1 MTKNTILLFMIPTN
15 DVRIDALVG
24 SNPDNP
30 GQPLKWNV
38 IPGGTLTYS
47 FVTNAEASTYETALD
62 ETGIQQVDEGT
73 KNQVR
78 QIMQTVYGTVLPIN
92 FVEDSFGQGNI
103 RIMLGDITSIPDA
116 GAYALGDL
124 ADPNGFQAVVLKKG
138 EEFNFGN
145 LPGTYEYSTLIHEL
159 GHALGLEHPGNYN
172 AGEKNPTPP
181 PPGRVFL
188 PFEQDNSRNTVMSYN
203 PGSATAGDA
212 GAPEP
217 QTLMPFDILAL
228 QFLYGVK
235 NNNTGNDVYTFN
247 DTNFKQ
253 VATIWDSGGI
263 DTVDFSGLSADEVYT
278 LRLAPG
284 LPFTTQAA
292 LKGLDYNL
300 EPSQGA
306 PEGATYKT
314 DTFGTYTSF
323 TTEIENLI
331 GTAGQDE
338 ILGNRFNNSIQSGNG
353 NDTVYG
359 GKGGDIL
366 DGGVGSDT
374 IYAGREADQINGG
387 EGDDII
393 SGDRDN
399 DTITG
404 GGGNDRFILAP
415 GLGTDTI
422 TDFIQGSDE
431 LALSGGLT
439 FAQLAIVPQAG
450 GSAVQISGT
459 GEIIAV
465 LSGTTVALGA
475 SDFTLA

>member
-1 MTKNTILLFMIPTN
+1 MK
-15 DVRIDALVG
+15 
-24 SNPDNP
+24 
-30 GQPLKWNV
+30 
-38 IPGGTLTYS
+38 
-47 FVTNAEASTYETALD
+47 
-62 ETGIQQVDEGT
+62 TGE
-73 KNQVR
+73 
-78 QIMQTVYGTVLPIN
+78 Y
-92 FVEDSFGQGNI
+92 
-103 RIMLGDITSIPDA
+103 
-116 GAYALGDL
+116 
-124 ADPNGFQAVVLKKG
+124 
-138 EEFNFGN
+138 NFGN

-338 ILGNRFNNSIQSGNG
+338 ILGNRFNNSIQ
-353 NDTVYG
+353 
-359 GKGGDIL
+359 
-366 DGGVGSDT
+366 
-374 IYAGREADQINGG
+374 
-387 EGDDII
+387 
-393 SGDRDN
+393 
-399 DTITG
+399 
-404 GGGNDRFILAP
+404 
-415 GLGTDTI
+415 
-422 TDFIQGSDE
+422 
-431 LALSGGLT
+431 
-439 FAQLAIVPQAG
+439 
-450 GSAVQISGT
+450 
-459 GEIIAV
+459 
-465 LSGTTVALGA
+465 
-475 SDFTLA
+475 